1 MARLRDHRLWMMG
14 IGFAALLLTG
24 VMFMVIPQQF
34 FPDTDNDFSTITI
47 DMVPG
52 TTIEQTEQ
60 KVDEVL
66 ALVKDQPD
74 LGVALERIREG
85 NGRVFL
91 NWKDRKESS
100 LVLERKLTPVLQQV
114 SDARVNFQSQNG
126 GGPGGGSG
134 RPISVMLSGSDPELL
149 QKTAQT
155 LVEQMSGLKE
165 VVAPR
170 ISADL
175 RRPEIVITPHMD
187 LAASLGVTTQALSQ
201 GSASPRRAKS
211 TRTAPSSRCPTG
223 RCRSG

>member
-1 MARLRDHRLWMMG
+1 VARMITPMVAAYFLKAHGHAEHGGGPWMDRYMKVLTWSLDTSRVQAYLASVRARGIRPGFRHWTMARLRDHRLWMMG

-24 VMFMVIPQQF
+24 VMFVVIPQQF

-91 NWKDRKESS
+91 NWKKDRKESS

-126 GGPGGGSG
+126 GGPGGW
-134 RPISVMLSGSDPELL
+134 
-149 QKTAQT
+149 
-155 LVEQMSGLKE
+155 
-165 VVAPR
+165 
-170 ISADL
+170 
-175 RRPEIVITPHMD
+175 
-187 LAASLGVTTQALSQ
+187 
-201 GSASPRRAKS
+201 
-211 TRTAPSSRCPTG
+211 SSR
-223 RCRSG
+223 